1 MVASS
6 GTQTWSPTIHMD
18 MLRLDKP
25 QSHSR
30 RDKYVVELFVEV
42 VEDVGVPLDS
52 WDISKV
58 VHLEQNAFEG
68 LEHRASLNEFVPV
81 SSDDYVCKR
90 IKFEKGLDEALGE
103 VQIFVSESCPCTR
116 RLQ

>member
-1 MVASS
+1 MVAGS

-25 QSHSR
+25 HSYSR

-52 WDISKV
+52 RDISKV
-58 VHLEQNAFEG
+58 VHLVQNAFES
-68 LEHRASLNEFVPV
+68 LEHRASLNELVPI
-81 SSDDYVCKR
+81 SGDDDACKR
-90 IKFEKGLDEALGE
+90 IKLEKGIDEILGE
-103 VQIFVSESCPCTR
+103 IQIILSASHAFTWY
-116 RLQ
+116 